1 MPCHALLQN
10 FDSSH
15 SATDERLKTLGVSA
29 YVGALGGI
37 WLPKN
42 KRKSLLIKA
51 FLKNTLMILRF
62 AQVNKGS
69 CDGLYSVIID
79 VSYCF

>member
-15 SATDERLKTLGVSA
+15 SATDERLKILGVSA
-29 YVGALGGI
+29 YIGALGGFG
-37 WLPKN
+37 LPIN

-51 FLKNTLMILRF
+51 FLKNTPMVLRF

-69 CDGLYSVIID
+69 CDGLYRVEIN
-79 VSYCF
+79 VGRCF